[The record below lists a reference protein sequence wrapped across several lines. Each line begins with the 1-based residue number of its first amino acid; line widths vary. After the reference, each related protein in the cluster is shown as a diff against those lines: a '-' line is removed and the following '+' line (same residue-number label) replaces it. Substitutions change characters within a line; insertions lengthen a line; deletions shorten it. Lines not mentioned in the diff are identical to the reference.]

1 METNNQTDK
10 TNNTDVGNKPI
21 MGVVA
26 NCKNLNVRK
35 QASVDAAVVTIIGAG
50 TEVLVDKAKSTDAFY
65 SIQINSEIKGY
76 CMKKFIKIQ

>member
-1 METNNQTDK
+1 METNNQNNEK
-10 TNNTDVGNKPI
+10 NNTNVGNKPV

-35 QASVDAAVVTIIGAG
+35 QANADATVVTIIGAG
-50 TEVLVDKAKSTDAFY
+50 TEVLVDKEKSTDTFY
-65 SIQINSEIKGY
+65 SVQINSEIKGY